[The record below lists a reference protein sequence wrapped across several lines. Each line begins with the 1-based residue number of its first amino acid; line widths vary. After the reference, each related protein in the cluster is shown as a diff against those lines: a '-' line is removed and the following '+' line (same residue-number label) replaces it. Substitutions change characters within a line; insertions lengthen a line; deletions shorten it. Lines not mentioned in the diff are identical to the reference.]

1 MNSDLIILDLRDNHG
16 LADGVLLVQSYFFNE
31 PTHMSDY
38 INRDDGTTR
47 QKKQAAVRAMGAIVM
62 GSAGAS
68 RFMAARRC
76 AQATF

>member
-1 MNSDLIILDLRDNHG
+1 MAFLMNSDLIILDLRDNHG

-47 QKKQAAVRAMGAIVM
+47 QSWTMSVVPGPKLSDKNYT
-62 GSAGAS
+62 SL
-68 RFMAARRC
+68 
-76 AQATF
+76 